1 MGPVQVLVIGFDEP
15 SFSGEV
21 LGELARLRE
30 AGIVRLVDLL
40 LVERAEDGTF
50 ETVDEVAAASLGLG
64 ELAAALVARTDN
76 GNGDS
81 GADALADTGAW
92 SLADVVPAGSVAA
105 VALLEHTW
113 AVPLT
118 TAIANAGG
126 TPLEETWLA
135 QPERDALEG
144 LLSQS
149 PPQ

>member
-1 MGPVQVLVIGFDEP
+1 MITLVRAAVLTNF
-15 SFSGEV
+15 F
-21 LGELARLRE
+21 
-30 AGIVRLVDLL
+30 
-40 LVERAEDGTF
+40 
-50 ETVDEVAAASLGLG
+50 EVARDLGY
-64 ELAAALVARTDN
+64 N
-76 GNGDS
+76 PQ
-81 GADALADTGAW
+81 DALRRTGLTRAM
-92 SLADVVPAGSVAA
+92 LEDPDQRIPAVAA